1 MNIKKDMQ
9 FFCENVKSIRR
20 SNHLT
25 QKEMA
30 EILGIGVHSLS
41 RLEKGELPRRMSVK
55 VLFNIHKH
63 FGILPKDLFLP
74 PCE

>member
-1 MNIKKDMQ
+1 MNIKKDIQ
-9 FFCENVKSIRR
+9 IFCENVKSIRR

-30 EILGIGVHSLS
+30 AILGIGVHSLS
-41 RLEKGELPRRMSVK
+41 RLEKGEMPRRMGVK

-74 PCE
+74 PYE